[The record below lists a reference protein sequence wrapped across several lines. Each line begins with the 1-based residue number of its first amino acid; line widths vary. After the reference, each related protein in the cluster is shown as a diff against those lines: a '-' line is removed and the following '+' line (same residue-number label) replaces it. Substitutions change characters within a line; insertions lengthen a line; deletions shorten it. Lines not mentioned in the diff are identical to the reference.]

1 MRIDSNNKGIA
12 NVTNDLSNPLY
23 LACRVNSLQRL
34 ESYSDIDLIMRSIC
48 YVQHLL
54 SVEVYVGV
62 IEEVLKAK
70 TQEELHSLA
79 RTWSDRMVKGRWIMQ
94 QGYSPKRIQQT
105 KNGYEISMTVKSIA
119 LTIIP

>member
-1 MRIDSNNKGIA
+1 M
-12 NVTNDLSNPLY
+12 
-23 LACRVNSLQRL
+23 
-34 ESYSDIDLIMRSIC
+34 
-48 YVQHLL
+48 
-54 SVEVYVGV
+54 GV

-105 KNGYEISMTVKSIA
+105 KDGYEISMTERSIC
-119 LTIIP
+119 LTMIP